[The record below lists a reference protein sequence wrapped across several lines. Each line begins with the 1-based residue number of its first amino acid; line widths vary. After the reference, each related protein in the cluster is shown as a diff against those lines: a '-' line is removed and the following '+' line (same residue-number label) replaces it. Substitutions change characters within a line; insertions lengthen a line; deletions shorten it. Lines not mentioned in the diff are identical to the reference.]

1 MKRLQLILLGL
12 LIIGIELT
20 SCSDDA
26 IVETDLTAPKVF
38 IQSPILLL
46 SYSTDIGNNNV
57 PYKVNLRAQGADEKK
72 LEKMELQVTDSDGT
86 IVLEKTQHAL
96 SDSEQII
103 TISEGFETTTIGT
116 YTAVF
121 TAIDTN
127 GNFSS
132 DEVVFQYK
140 N

>member
-1 MKRLQLILLGL
+1 MKKLQLILPLL
-12 LIIGIELT
+12 LIIGIGLT

-26 IVETDLTAPKVF
+26 IAETDITAPKVF

-46 SYSTDIGNNNV
+46 TYSTDIGNSNV
-57 PYKVNLRAQGADEKK
+57 PYNVNLKAQGADEKE
-72 LEKMELQVTDSDGT
+72 LVKMELQVTDIDGT
-86 IVLEKTQHAL
+86 IVLEKTQHAV

-103 TISEGFETTTIGT
+103 TISKGFETTTIGT
-116 YTAVF
+116 YKAIF
-121 TAIDTN
+121 TAFDTN

-132 DEVVFQYK
+132 EEVVFQYE